1 MLTVILQKSVATET
15 KRLIIEGL
23 HDSKR
28 LNEVLETVNT
38 ILTILANHT
47 SPVDAS
53 RSIGQYAKEVLQ
65 CKVSVKVI
73 NSKLQRQINLF
84 S

>member
-1 MLTVILQKSVATET
+1 MQKSVAAET

-23 HDSKR
+23 YDSMR
-28 LNEVLETVNT
+28 LYEVLETVNT

-47 SPVDAS
+47 SPNDAS

-65 CKVSVKVI
+65 CKVPVKVM
-73 NSKLQRQINLF
+73 NNKLYNVA
-84 S
+84 